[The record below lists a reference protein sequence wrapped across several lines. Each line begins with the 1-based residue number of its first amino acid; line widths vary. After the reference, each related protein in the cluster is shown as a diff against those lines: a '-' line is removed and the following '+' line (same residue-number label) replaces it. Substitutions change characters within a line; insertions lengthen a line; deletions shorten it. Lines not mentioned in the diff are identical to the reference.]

1 MSAQANLLRELRAI
15 HSSNVEFSPLP
26 KPRRRQTPRE
36 LLTKL
41 TDLQANVMSFA
52 RARGKAG
59 FTDED
64 LSLHFG
70 REEYS
75 TYRTRR
81 AELTAA
87 GWIVPTRYRKMLK
100 SGHWGRLWR
109 IATAAERKAT
119 EAEIRA
125 ELAAMAARGAA

>member
-1 MSAQANLLRELRAI
+1 MSAQANLLRELRDI
-15 HSSNVEFSPLP
+15 HGRNIAFASLP
-26 KPRRRQTPRE
+26 TPRRRSVPRAII
-36 LLTKL
+36 TKL

-64 LSLHFG
+64 LSEHFRG
-70 REEYS
+70 AEYS

-81 AELTAA
+81 AELTQA
-87 GWIVPTRYRKMLK
+87 GWLVPTRYRKMVK
-100 SGHWGRLWR
+100 SGHWARLWR
-109 IATAAERKAT
+109 VATLGERKAV

-125 ELAAMAARGAA
+125 EQAAAAARGQA